1 MIYRSITIIGKSS
14 ASIISYRNSIYFQEP
29 YYQLMR
35 QTLWA
40 EQVINNKSSEKIK
53 ADIFVHVHVVPSQ
66 NKELLDNGFS
76 REKEKDGMKKSWENQ
91 LLDKDMYRL
100 VDPKL
105 IVETIAKDGKYGDL
119 VGYLRERYTI

>member
-14 ASIISYRNSIYFQEP
+14 ASIISYRNSIYSQEP

-53 ADIFVHVHVVPSQ
+53 ADSFVNIHVVTSQ
-66 NKELLDNGFS
+66 NKELLDECCFKPWN
-76 REKEKDGMKKSWENQ
+76 
-91 LLDKDMYRL
+91 
-100 VDPKL
+100 
-105 IVETIAKDGKYGDL
+105 
-119 VGYLRERYTI
+119 

>member
-1 MIYRSITIIGKSS
+1 MIYRSITILGKSS
-14 ASIISYRNSIYFQEP
+14 ASIIPYRNSIYFQEP

-53 ADIFVHVHVVPSQ
+53 ADSFVHIHVVPSQ

-91 LLDKDMYRL
+91 LLDKGMYRL

-119 VGYLRERYTI
+119 VRYLRERYG

>member
-1 MIYRSITIIGKSS
+1 
-14 ASIISYRNSIYFQEP
+14 
-29 YYQLMR
+29 MR

-66 NKELLDNGFS
+66 NKELLDNGFN

-91 LLDKDMYRL
+91 LLDKGMYRL

-105 IVETIAKDGKYGDL
+105 IVETIAKDDKYGEL
-119 VGYLRERYTI
+119 VGYLKNRYI

>member
-1 MIYRSITIIGKSS
+1 
-14 ASIISYRNSIYFQEP
+14 
-29 YYQLMR
+29 MR

-40 EQVINNKSSEKIK
+40 EQVIDNKSSEKIK
-53 ADIFVHVHVVPSQ
+53 ADSFVHIHVVPSQ

-91 LLDKDMYRL
+91 LLDKGMYGL
-100 VDPKL
+100 VDPQL

-119 VGYLRERYTI
+119 VGYLRERYGWKNNKLLLPKNLIKNPPLKDEGT

>member
-1 MIYRSITIIGKSS
+1 
-14 ASIISYRNSIYFQEP
+14 
-29 YYQLMR
+29 MR